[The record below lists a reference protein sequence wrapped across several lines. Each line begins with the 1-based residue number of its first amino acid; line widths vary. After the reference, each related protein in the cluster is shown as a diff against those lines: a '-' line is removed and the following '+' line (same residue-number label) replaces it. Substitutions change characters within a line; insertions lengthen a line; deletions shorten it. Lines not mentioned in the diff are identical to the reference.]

1 MQEAAVVQY
10 SSDDRDSIERRQRSV
25 ERVANYERTFFERC
39 LQQPVKHRLRT
50 ALTQLFGL
58 YDRFRRLSME
68 AGFSSRQTDPL
79 LSNSQQLRPTN
90 YRYAGHR
97 GPWIEERFFKHWS
110 IHGRNSN
117 AIYLPIFW
125 TNFYLFA
132 QTGAFRPAVYQ
143 KIEECMTAVLE
154 EISRSDQIYFTVT
167 DYDHTPWDWDLF
179 PNNLLVYSGGGGG
192 DIPIPLLM
200 KDRVYTEH
208 EKTIRCSF
216 MGKIDSYS
224 DQFGLRSQMRDKLSN
239 FATFGQGADWM
250 EVMAR
255 SEFSLAPRGLG
266 PTSFRLYEA
275 IALSSL
281 PIYIWNDVKWLPY
294 ETDID
299 WSRFAVVVHQDDI
312 GQIPELVESLE
323 ARGLQN
329 ARAYLA
335 EIFPDYFTYDGTCAW
350 ILKSA
355 SSMEKH
361 LVDSITSRR
370 RRSKATKPRI
380 LVGEVS

>member
-1 MQEAAVVQY
+1 MQEVATFQKKT
-10 SSDDRDSIERRQRSV
+10 DDADSVERRQRSM
-25 ERVANYERTFFERC
+25 ERIATYERAFFERC
-39 LQQPVKHRLRT
+39 TQQPVKHRLRT
-50 ALTQLFGL
+50 ALTELFGL
-58 YDRFRRLSME
+58 YDRFRRLGME
-68 AGFSSRQTDPL
+68 NGFASKQQVSIL
-79 LSNSQQLRPTN
+79 ANSQQLRPAN
-90 YRYAGHR
+90 YHYAGHR
-97 GPWIEERFFKHWS
+97 GPWIEEHFFNHWS
-110 IHGRNSN
+110 IHGKNSN
-117 AIYLPIFW
+117 AIYIPIFW

-132 QTGAFRPAVYQ
+132 QTSAFRPAVYT
-143 KIEECMTAVLE
+143 KIEESITAVLE

-167 DYDHTPWDWDLF
+167 DYEHTPWDWDLF

-216 MGKIDSYS
+216 MGKLDSYS
-224 DQFGLRSQMRDKLSN
+224 DQFGLRSQMRNKLAN
-239 FATFGQGADWM
+239 FATFGQGANWM
-250 EVMAR
+250 EVM
-255 SEFSLAPRGLG
+255 SQSDFSLAPRGLG

-281 PIYIWNDVKWLPY
+281 PIYIWNDLKWLPY
-294 ETDID
+294 ESDID

-312 GQIPELVESLE
+312 GQIPELVASLE

-335 EIFPDYFTYDGTCAW
+335 EIFQDYFTYEGTCAW

-355 SSMEKH
+355 SSMEADV
-361 LVDSITSRR
+361 LGSLTSKRR
-370 RRSKATKPRI
+370 KTRVT
-380 LVGEVS
+380 